1 MGCWPPWVIY
11 SDVYHETVSQN
22 VGKYAILEWYGKY
35 WTKENYFF
43 SEFQST
49 LINKHCV

>member
-35 WTKENYFF
+35 WTKDFF
-43 SEFQST
+43 QWNP
-49 LINKHCV
+49 IHVDQ